1 MNDDRILTVRVA
13 RIARQTPEVASFE
26 LVHPWGRTLPSYRPG
41 AHLNVH
47 VPGGFSRPY
56 SLAAAPEPGPHSS
69 RYVIG
74 VKREPSSRGGSA
86 SLHERVREG
95 DLLAVSTPRNTF
107 PLQAEAAHS
116 LLLAGG
122 IGITPL
128 LAMAQHLHRT
138 GRPFTLAAFAR
149 SREHLPFRPE
159 LEALGGSVR
168 LHLDTPGAPEK
179 IDLPRLLAEAPAGA
193 HLYLC
198 GPGGF
203 MQAVRTAAG
212 AWPEERFHLEYF
224 AAPDPGSAAAADEPF
239 VLKLVQRGI
248 EVPVAAD
255 QTAVEALHDLGID
268 IPTSCEQGVCGTCVV
283 PLAGGDALHRDYCLS
298 ATERLKKVALCC
310 SRAKGDV
317 LAVQL

>member
-1 MNDDRILTVRVA
+1 MTEERILTVRVA
-13 RIARQTPEVASFE
+13 RVARQTPEVASFE
-26 LVHPWGRTLPSYRPG
+26 LVHPAGRALPSYQPG

-47 VPGGFSRPY
+47 VPGGFARPY
-56 SLAAAPEPGPHSS
+56 SLAAAAQPGAVS

-74 VKREPSSRGGSA
+74 VKREPHSRGGSA

-107 PLQAEAAHS
+107 PLRDEAPHS

-128 LAMAQHLHRT
+128 LAMAQHLHRA
-138 GRPFTLAAFAR
+138 GRPFTLAVFAR
-149 SREHLPFRPE
+149 SREHLAFPE
-159 LEALGGSVR
+159 QLQALGDAVR
-168 LHLDTPGAPEK
+168 LHLDDPTAAEK
-179 IDLPRLLAEAPAGA
+179 IALPQLLAAAPAGT

-203 MQAVRTAAG
+203 MQAVRAA
-212 AWPEERFHLEYF
+212 ATDWPEERLHLEYF
-224 AAPDPGSAAAADEPF
+224 APPDQPGGAAVDEPF
-239 VLKLVQRGI
+239 VLRLVQRGI
-248 EVPVAAD
+248 DVPVGAE
-255 QTAVEALHDLGID
+255 QSAVEALHDLGID

-283 PLAGGDALHRDYCLS
+283 PLAGGDAQHRDYCLS
-298 ATERLKKVALCC
+298 RTERLRKVALCC
-310 SRAKGDV
+310 SRAKGEV